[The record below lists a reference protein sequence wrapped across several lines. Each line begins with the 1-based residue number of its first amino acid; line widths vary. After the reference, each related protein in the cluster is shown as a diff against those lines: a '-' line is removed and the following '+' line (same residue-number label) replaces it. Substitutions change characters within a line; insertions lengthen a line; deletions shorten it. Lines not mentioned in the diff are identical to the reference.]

1 MSLKH
6 NKKKNGKIVYEQLM
20 MLATRLARTKHIKES
35 SFVLN
40 FVKEHFGSKTMLGK
54 EKKLFDSLLESKTSD
69 DEYAK
74 SVLEE
79 TLNELSSI
87 NQKKLELE
95 KVNLINEVM
104 KNFGRDVF
112 NIPVEGYK
120 LFSSIQILFNE
131 TKNNFKYSTPKERL
145 KIRSVLLENMKLV
158 DQEEDFE
165 MDNFT
170 FNILVNKFNEKYSS
184 LMNEDQ
190 KDILT
195 NWIDYLLT
203 EDSNKFLGFLQ
214 EKIRMARSEIDFALI
229 KETHLKSDYSE
240 MLLGAR
246 EKLLDVPKRVDEE
259 NVHQIMQY
267 FDLIEELREIEHGE

>member
-1 MSLKH
+1 
-6 NKKKNGKIVYEQLM
+6 M

-214 EKIRMARSEIDFALI
+214 EKLEWQDPEIDFALI